1 MYVSVTFTVRIP
13 RRLAEKMK
21 KYKEINWS
29 EVVRKSIEEY
39 LRRLEETRTVVDADE
54 VLEEVTALGVDPRDL
69 EPRSYDEEVKYYRLM
84 GEREWRRL
92 STIPAR

>member
-21 KYKEINWS
+21 RYKEINWS

-39 LRRLEETRTVVDADE
+39 LRKLEETKTVVDADE
-54 VLEEVTALGVDPRDL
+54 VLEEVTALGVDPKDL

-84 GEREWRRL
+84 GEREWKRL
-92 STIPAR
+92 STTLAR

>member
-1 MYVSVTFTVRIP
+1 MSVTFTVRIP

-84 GEREWRRL
+84 GEREWKRL